1 MTIRMTERV
10 AIVGAFAPI
19 DTTSS
24 AWVGKPV
31 NMAEYD
37 QVTFLVYRG
46 NSDSNGA
53 VTVEKG
59 TTSSLGTAIDFS
71 YQIAASGTTAFSL
84 LDGAE
89 QTAVS
94 SYTLVAT
101 DDNKILAITI
111 NANQLGTSKWV
122 GVKVAGAGSV
132 NLACIIALCSQA
144 RQAAKTASLV
154 SPLA

>member
-1 MTIRMTERV
+1 MTIRFTERV
-10 AIVGAFAPI
+10 AVLGAFAPI

-24 AWVGKPV
+24 AWVSKPFD
-31 NMAEYD
+31 MAGYD
-37 QVTFLVYRG
+37 QVTFLIYRG

-59 TTSSLGTAIDFS
+59 TSASLGTAINFS
-71 YQIAASGTTAFSL
+71 YQIASAGTTAFSL
-84 LDGAE
+84 LNAAE
-89 QTAVS
+89 QTAVA

-111 NANQLGTSKWV
+111 NANQLGTSSWV

-132 NLACIIALCSQA
+132 NLATIIVLGSQA
-144 RQAAKTASLV
+144 RQAAATASLV
-154 SPLA
+154 SPLV